1 MNQIKSFIN
10 AMVIDYAHAAT
21 DNRVKWAF
29 TSDTRADVVE
39 MAVAVYRKN
48 ARRPYMV
55 IFPQYNAIR
64 NEINTVAAV
73 ILEGDDA
80 RHIMDGIENVNAFK
94 VTGSPYDNDGM
105 SIYTPAVEQEQEAPA
120 KTEQTTETAQD
131 ATQAPTDAAPLQL
144 ETLAARLDRMTAAEL
159 VDLFAATSDPDTID
173 DQTDSALYDAL
184 HAINPRA
191 YRVWMSTHADY
202 TDDPASIAAA
212 DAADLARL
220 RACYGV

>member
-10 AMVIDYAHAAT
+10 TITIDC
-21 DNRVKWAF
+21 
-29 TSDTRADVVE
+29 
-39 MAVAVYRKN
+39 
-48 ARRPYMV
+48 
-55 IFPQYNAIR
+55 
-64 NEINTVAAV
+64 
-73 ILEGDDA
+73 
-80 RHIMDGIENVNAFK
+80 
-94 VTGSPYDNDGM
+94 
-105 SIYTPAVEQEQEAPA
+105 
-120 KTEQTTETAQD
+120 AQD

>member
-1 MNQIKSFIN
+1 MQNPITK
-10 AMVIDYAHAAT
+10 AHEDYTDYIIRYGVEEAA
-21 DNRVKWAF
+21 R
-29 TSDTRADVVE
+29 
-39 MAVAVYRKN
+39 
-48 ARRPYMV
+48 
-55 IFPQYNAIR
+55 
-64 NEINTVAAV
+64 
-73 ILEGDDA
+73 ILESYRESVNPQIPHMDA
-80 RHIMDGIENVNAFK
+80 DAAAWERAYIETAAAIITAQQPTETENAPQAI
-94 VTGSPYDNDGM
+94 TQAAED
-105 SIYTPAVEQEQEAPA
+105 
-120 KTEQTTETAQD
+120 TAQD
-131 ATQAPTDAAPLQL
+131 VTPLQL

-191 YRVWMSTHADY
+191 YRVWMSTPADY

>member
-1 MNQIKSFIN
+1 MNTPPTAEEADTMNQIKSFIN
-10 AMVIDYAHAAT
+10 TITIDC
-21 DNRVKWAF
+21 
-29 TSDTRADVVE
+29 
-39 MAVAVYRKN
+39 
-48 ARRPYMV
+48 
-55 IFPQYNAIR
+55 
-64 NEINTVAAV
+64 
-73 ILEGDDA
+73 
-80 RHIMDGIENVNAFK
+80 
-94 VTGSPYDNDGM
+94 
-105 SIYTPAVEQEQEAPA
+105 
-120 KTEQTTETAQD
+120 AQD